1 MPLKNK
7 KSTPKKRLSKKKI
20 IKKAPKTIK
29 KKKPALK
36 KPAKKAAPKKAAK
49 AKSAKP
55 KKSGRK
61 PTERGAIGKITHFF
75 PHVNAAVITLKA
87 PLKVGDQIRVK
98 GHTTDLTE
106 NVSSM
111 QIDHKPIN
119 EAKKGDEIGL
129 LVNSRVRAGDIVYK
143 A

>member
-1 MPLKNK
+1 M
-7 KSTPKKRLSKKKI
+7 
-20 IKKAPKTIK
+20 
-29 KKKPALK
+29 
-36 KPAKKAAPKKAAK
+36 
-49 AKSAKP
+49 
-55 KKSGRK
+55 
-61 PTERGAIGKITHFF
+61 GKITHFF
-75 PHVNAAVITLKA
+75 PHVNAAVIALKA

-129 LVNSRVRAGDIVYK
+129 LVTSRVRAGDTVYK

>member
-1 MPLKNK
+1 MPLKKK
-7 KSTPKKRLSKKKI
+7 KSAPKKKPSKKKI

-29 KKKPALK
+29 NEKTALK
-36 KPAKKAAPKKAAK
+36 KPVKKAAPKRAAK
-49 AKSAKP
+49 AKPAKP

-61 PTERGAIGKITHFF
+61 PAERGAIGKITHFF

-87 PLKVGDQIRVK
+87 ALKVGDQIRVK

>member
-1 MPLKNK
+1 MPTKKK
-7 KSTPKKRLSKKKI
+7 KSAPKRKPSKKKKI
-20 IKKAPKTIK
+20 IKKTAKTIK

-49 AKSAKP
+49 AKPA
-55 KKSGRK
+55 
-61 PTERGAIGKITHFF
+61 ERGAIGKITHFF
-75 PHVNAAVITLKA
+75 PHVNAAVIALKA

-98 GHTTDLTE
+98 GHTTNLTE

-129 LVNSRVRAGDIVYK
+129 LVTSRVRAGDTVYK
-143 A
+143 EKP